1 MLAHEVLKILDN
13 LGIKY
18 NKSSNRVS
26 FACPLHGGDNF
37 SALSIM
43 LRPPIG
49 LYTCFTKHCEEKYGK
64 SLLSFTRAFQSVTT
78 GREWSYQETR
88 AYIANILGHEPIYHD
103 SGHIKEEYI
112 VPNLYELGTLTRGQV
127 RSRLDIPAKYYLER
141 GYSSE
146 ILDRYDVGTCKDNSK
161 SMANRVVLPIYDLSG
176 RMFGCSA
183 RSIYEKC
190 ESCGFFHS
198 KSEGCS
204 TNRFINANRGKWK
217 HGYNFKSGQYL
228 YNLWFAHKE
237 LVKTRVAILVESPGN
252 VLRLEESGIHNS
264 VAALGSTLTASQL
277 AILNSFGVQTL
288 VLLFD
293 NDPAGQACKDR
304 VIKNCSKDYNI
315 INIDL
320 PNQYKDIGSMAISE
334 IHKYISPKTKD
345 L

>member
-1 MLAHEVLKILDN
+1 MLANEILIILDN

-18 NKSSNRVS
+18 NKSQNRVC
-26 FACPLHGGDNF
+26 FPCPIHKGDNW
-37 SALSIM
+37 SACSI
-43 LRPPIG
+43 LLKAPVG
-49 LYTCFTKHCEEKYGK
+49 LWRCFTRGCEINHGK
-64 SLLSFTRAFQSVTT
+64 SFLAFCRAFQSVTT
-78 GREWSYQETR
+78 GREWSYEETR
-88 AYIANILGHEPIYHD
+88 THVANILGHEPIYHD
-103 SGHIKEEYI
+103 SGHIKEEYV

-146 ILDRYDVGTCKDNSK
+146 ILDHYDVGTCKDNTK

-176 RMFGCSA
+176 KMFGCSA

-190 ESCGFFHS
+190 EACGFFHS
-198 KSEGCS
+198 VSEECS

-228 YNLWFAHKE
+228 YNLWYSHRE
-237 LVKTRVAILVESPGN
+237 LTRTRVAILVESPGN

-264 VAALGSTLTASQL
+264 VAILGSSLSGQQL
-277 AILNSFGVQTL
+277 AILSSFGVATL

-293 NDPAGQACKDR
+293 NDLAGQVCKDR
-304 VIKNCSKDYNI
+304 VIKNCSKNYNI

-320 PNQYKDIGSMAISE
+320 PSRYKDIGSMAIAD
-334 IHKYISPKTKD
+334 IYKYILPKTEN